1 MKEIK
6 IRLNWIKQSKRLVWK
21 TFVGVVLFFDSL
33 FSDIGQSNDTSWA
46 SVSLH
51 GKGNCTDTE
60 VLGFFV
66 SHVCLVVSIAI
77 SVNEPTAWSAH
88 GEFSFQSGSSQIDW
102 INLRTFVWVP
112 TGNNVSCLQLFFIIY
127 FLEHSCCCQNMGQ
140 FSLLN
145 TVGVDKISDFVG
157 GLLGLSSGSTSQ
169 NADVLVNV
177 IDLVGNSID
186 SVNTTGGGSWD

>member
-1 MKEIK
+1 
-6 IRLNWIKQSKRLVWK
+6 
-21 TFVGVVLFFDSL
+21 
-33 FSDIGQSNDTSWA
+33 
-46 SVSLH
+46 
-51 GKGNCTDTE
+51 
-60 VLGFFV
+60 
-66 SHVCLVVSIAI
+66 
-77 SVNEPTAWSAH
+77 
-88 GEFSFQSGSSQIDW
+88 
-102 INLRTFVWVP
+102 
-112 TGNNVSCLQLFFIIY
+112 
-127 FLEHSCCCQNMGQ
+127 MGQ